1 MPNVTAEIATNSLYQ
16 YIEETLGLEISYSNK
31 SITFEPFGEMEYE
44 VFGEINPAYTAT
56 VRGIVH
62 LKDTTIFQYN
72 ISKHLATEF
81 KFNDFSRRHK
91 L

>member
-1 MPNVTAEIATNSLYQ
+1 MTTEIGETSLYQ
-16 YIEETLGLEISYSNK
+16 YIEKDLELEISYSNK
-31 SITFEPFGEMEYE
+31 AITFEPFNELDQEI
-44 VFGEINPAYTAT
+44 FGDVTPPYTAT

-62 LKDTTIFQYN
+62 LNDTEPFQYS

-81 KFNDFSRRHK
+81 KFNDFSRRRR